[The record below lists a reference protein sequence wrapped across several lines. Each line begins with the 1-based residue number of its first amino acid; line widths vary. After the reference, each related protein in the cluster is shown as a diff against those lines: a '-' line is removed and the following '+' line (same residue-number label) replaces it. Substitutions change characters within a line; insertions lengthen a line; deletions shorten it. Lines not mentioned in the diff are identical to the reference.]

1 MTETGSPRCR
11 TCSPREARRR
21 GCCCAKVSP
30 MNGGPGSMAPDRH
43 TPRRTLP
50 DSCSTA
56 ARAVSWS
63 TTSCA
68 AIVQTF
74 QRSPQYRRRNAA
86 RGAGVITVP
95 HLSMH
100 AGLLRRDSTHVPG
113 SGRRR
118 PPSVRTHHSP
128 ELRLSPLA
136 ALCETD
142 PVDIRPRRRILVP
155 ERTSAR
161 QSRSPSH
168 PRAHST
174 PPGGAGPA
182 ERNRHGRSR
191 ALHWPGWRR
200 ARPVTTGHNSR
211 CGWRRRTC
219 HRASA
224 RRGAF
229 RAGRRA
235 CFAPWSGDRAT
246 CGAFWNVSRRP
257 WYRPRRR
264 RHLHGATRASA
275 HRGGLAS
282 PGCQGTRVCE

>member
-142 PVDIRPRRRILVP
+142 PVDIRPRRRIPVP
-155 ERTSAR
+155 ARTSAR

-182 ERNRHGRSR
+182 ERDRHGRSR

-200 ARPVTTGHNSR
+200 GRPVTTGHNSR
-211 CGWRRRTC
+211 CGWRRGGPAT
-219 HRASA
+219 
-224 RRGAF
+224 
-229 RAGRRA
+229 GRRHGA
-235 CFAPWSGDRAT
+235 EPSGP
-246 CGAFWNVSRRP
+246 GGEPVSRPGQAIARP
-257 WYRPRRR
+257 VAPSGTFLDAPGTALVADAIFTARQERPLIVGDLRLR
-264 RHLHGATRASA
+264 L
-275 HRGGLAS
+275 
-282 PGCQGTRVCE
+282 PGHEGV